1 MEDLSGW
8 FPGFTV
14 QEAFDEFIAE
24 HAEQD
29 SSQENDYD
37 PVCRAALA
45 AKRTRNSSSRIRPVL
60 KKSAPWQLM
69 LDANAAGKNTI
80 HDERSRDGKY
90 FRRRF
95 RMPYTLFKALIKT
108 MLDEQVGSRYSS
120 FIAITSPHTLHE
132 TVVSKIWH
140 YWPRT
145 SGLHR

>member
-90 FRRRF
+90 FG
-95 RMPYTLFKALIKT
+95 LELQH
-108 MLDEQVGSRYSS
+108 EQLQKVAHQGLE
-120 FIAITSPHTLHE
+120 AELQHE
-132 TVVSKIWH
+132 Q
-140 YWPRT
+140 
-145 SGLHR
+145 